1 MRRKFYLLLIAL
13 SGFGSLFA
21 AEPTTPSSGVQ
32 VGGLQCNSANL
43 SWTRGNGSWCTVIIR
58 QGSAVNT
65 LPSDGVKYTAFN
77 SFGSGSELGSGNF
90 VVYDNVSN
98 NVSLTGLTPN
108 TTYHVAIFEHDGF
121 SPDYLT
127 ASYATASFTTHYL
140 TMDFDFSRTD
150 SCEKTNNVVFTNK
163 SKASFGWITY
173 TWLYRDG
180 NRDTGVN
187 ASHTYNIG
195 GNFQV
200 QILASPSLGC
210 PNSYTH
216 TKSVF
221 IVPRPVSRPTVK
233 NWDTAQCFQGNHFY
247 FEDKT
252 SVAAIPRCGKRVMWY
267 LDYNDSTTFPNPDKY
282 YPKAGKYRVFFKS
295 ETTYGL
301 NSIVYNTG
309 CVDTTS
315 FYIRV
320 IPDPTTGVVIN
331 DSIQCLSGNS
341 FAFDNVTGGLT
352 SFQWDFGDGNTST
365 QKNISHSY
373 AATGVYRIIHS
384 ATSAE
389 GCTGKDTTFAVV
401 KPNKNAAFTG
411 LPTEICESAP
421 DIILNP
427 ASPGGTFS
435 GGPLNGARFLS
446 NSPGNYT
453 IKHLIADSFCPDS
466 ATAAILVKP
475 LPRFTLGSDVT
486 LCDGNSMTLNISQ
499 PGSIRWDDGST
510 AASRNI
516 GSAGQYWATV
526 DDRGCIWGD
535 TINIGIGLAPKVTLP
550 GDTLLCKG
558 GVLMLDATWQAGN
571 YVWSTGETSPTIFVS
586 KAGTYSVTVSNP
598 CGTASDAVTVMY
610 QGEFCDLFI
619 PDAFTPNNDGKN
631 DLFQITGRGIV
642 PVLFQIYDRWG
653 AKIFDSQTSGVFGWN
668 GQANNQDCMDGVYQ
682 YIFQYEVPAGTRV
695 RRSTIKGSVLL
706 YR

>member
-1 MRRKFYLLLIAL
+1 MRKSLLIFFLQLFCL
-13 SGFGSLFA
+13 SGLRA
-21 AEPTTPSSGVQ
+21 AEPTTSSSNVVVAGK
-32 VGGLQCNSANL
+32 QCVSANI

-58 QGSAVNT
+58 QGSAVNV
-65 LPSDGVKYTAFN
+65 LPVDGVKYTAFN
-77 SFGSGSELGSGNF
+77 SFGSGSEIGSGNF

-98 NVSLTGLTPN
+98 NVSLSGLTPN
-108 TTYHVAIFEHDGF
+108 TTYHIAIFEHDGF

-127 ASYATASFTTHYL
+127 SSYATASFTTHFL
-140 TMDFDFSRTD
+140 NMDFSFSRTD
-150 SCEKTNNVVFTNK
+150 SCEKTNNVIFTNK
-163 SKASFGWITY
+163 STASFGWITY

-180 NRDTGVN
+180 NRDTGFN
-187 ASHTYNIG
+187 ATHTYNIG

-200 QILASPSLGC
+200 QILASPTLGC
-210 PNSYTH
+210 PNSFTN

-221 IVPRPVSRPTVK
+221 IVPRPVSNPTVK

-252 SVAAIPRCGKRVMWY
+252 SVAPIPRCGKRVMWY

-309 CVDTTS
+309 CIDTTS

-320 IPDPTTGVVIN
+320 IPDPTTGVTIN
-331 DSIQCLSGNS
+331 DSIQCLAGNS
-341 FAFDNVTGGLT
+341 FDFNNVYGGLT
-352 SFQWDFGDGNTST
+352 AFQWDLGDGTNSAV
-365 QKNISHSY
+365 KNIIHSY
-373 AATGVYRIIHS
+373 ANTGIYQIIHT

-389 GCTGKDTTFAVV
+389 GCQGKDTTFAVV
-401 KPNKNAAFTG
+401 KPNTNASFTG
-411 LPTEICESAP
+411 LPASVCERSP

-427 ASPGGTFS
+427 TSPSGVFS
-435 GGPLNGARFLS
+435 GGIFNGNRFI
-446 NSPGNYT
+446 NSTPGTYT
-453 IKHLIADSFCPDS
+453 VKYVVSDTFCPDS
-466 ATAAILVKP
+466 ATATINVLP
-475 LPRFTLGSDVT
+475 LPRFSLGRDTT
-486 LCDGNSMTLNISQ
+486 LCDGNSVNLTVTK
-499 PGSIRWDDGST
+499 PGTILWDDGSSLTSRTIGT
-510 AASRNI
+510 A
-516 GSAGQYWATV
+516 GSFWARL
-526 DDRGCIWGD
+526 DDQGCVWGD
-535 TINIGIGLAPKVTLP
+535 TINVGIGLVPRVSLP

-558 GVLMLDATWQAGN
+558 GVLMLDATWPNSQYYWN
-571 YVWSTGETSPTIFVS
+571 TGETTPTVFTS
-586 KAGTYSVTVSNP
+586 RAGYYSVTVSNP
-598 CGTASDAVTVMY
+598 CGTATDDVNVLY

-631 DLFQITGRGIV
+631 DLFQISGRNIV

-653 AKIFDSQTSGVFGWN
+653 AKVFDSQTSGIYGWN
-668 GQANNQDCMDGVYQ
+668 GKVSDADCMDGVYQ